1 MAKRL
6 SNGATNR
13 VVLERVAYEP
23 AAWEATL
30 RQYRDAEVFHSPE
43 WLSFLST
50 SHGAETVIAIVR
62 DHGQPI
68 GHFVGAIVR
77 RYGVKILG
85 SPLRGWGTESM
96 GFLLDAGADR
106 RAAAEA
112 LIPFAFEELGCSH
125 VELSDRWL
133 TGEQMAGS
141 GFLVEVG
148 RTFLVDLE
156 RSEQEILAGM
166 RSRTR
171 TYIRQAERKGLLVE
185 PVTAQSFSD
194 EYYAQLVEVFAR
206 QGLRPTYGVQ
216 RVSDLI
222 RALRPTGQVVTLR
235 ITSPDGRSLG
245 TVVVVGRNRTAIMWG
260 AAFDRAMADDHSN
273 ELLHWEAMR
282 RWRAAGASLY
292 DMGGGGDYKAKYG
305 GVETPVYHFYR
316 SRFPAMTT
324 ARNAVRRLVKSRQ
337 RLVRGRGAAMSLMPT
352 ALDRFGPSGAVLLG
366 TQLAERETPH
376 GFARPLEQP

>member
-1 MAKRL
+1 MVRKWAMTTRQG
-6 SNGATNR
+6 NEATRR

-43 WLSFLST
+43 WLSFLAT
-50 SHGAETVIAIVR
+50 SHGAEPVIAVVR
-62 DHGQPI
+62 DHGRPI

-156 RSEQEILAGM
+156 RSEQEIL
-166 RSRTR
+166 
-171 TYIRQAERKGLLVE
+171 
-185 PVTAQSFSD
+185 
-194 EYYAQLVEVFAR
+194 
-206 QGLRPTYGVQ
+206 
-216 RVSDLI
+216 
-222 RALRPTGQVVTLR
+222 
-235 ITSPDGRSLG
+235 
-245 TVVVVGRNRTAIMWG
+245 
-260 AAFDRAMADDHSN
+260 
-273 ELLHWEAMR
+273 
-282 RWRAAGASLY
+282 
-292 DMGGGGDYKAKYG
+292 
-305 GVETPVYHFYR
+305 
-316 SRFPAMTT
+316 
-324 ARNAVRRLVKSRQ
+324 
-337 RLVRGRGAAMSLMPT
+337 
-352 ALDRFGPSGAVLLG
+352 
-366 TQLAERETPH
+366 
-376 GFARPLEQP
+376 